1 MCEALL
7 FPSARRYLIHR
18 PESFS
23 SELSPGCS
31 TQVIGYISLDLRNRG
46 ASEQFT
52 FGWVRA
58 EVVGAQINGVF
69 LLAVCLSL
77 VVESTKRFVQPEE
90 VDNPKLL
97 LIVGA
102 LVGQS
107 QATKAQPPF

>member
-1 MCEALL
+1 MA
-7 FPSARRYLIHR
+7 SGG
-18 PESFS
+18 
-23 SELSPGCS
+23 LS
-31 TQVIGYISLDLRNRG
+31 QIIGYVSLDLAKRN
-46 ASEQFT
+46 ASEQFS

-107 QATKAQPPF
+107 PETKAYSFLV